1 VARGELNITWFPMR
15 HVTAQTSQSGVAEIA
30 ANDHN
35 IIWFKISTVQDELMM
50 MFDRPNGCLE

>member
-1 VARGELNITWFPMR
+1 MR
-15 HVTAQTSQSGVAEIA
+15 HVAAQTSQSGAAKIA

-50 MFDRPNGCLE
+50 MFDRPNVCLE